1 MPITVKDYTW
11 DETETSVHVVVPL
24 KGVKAS
30 KVDIFSTD
38 EYLKVNYPPYLFE
51 VVLFQPV
58 DDSKGTAQ
66 VGDGTITFNLQ
77 KKEPGLWSRLISLNS
92 EDKDL
97 MKSKRQAAI
106 DATHKKAQQEKQRQ
120 QVEKQERDRMAL
132 KEQMR
137 LENEERQRIE
147 EVKEA
152 ERQKAT
158 EDLEKW
164 KTQQLAA
171 EKEREETNKQNVD
184 IFDDEATDAEPL
196 PAVRKHPGSTDKTQT
211 EVKGQPPPR
220 SSGNIQV
227 TFTPRIFPTPLR
239 ESKVQAEEEWLKK
252 QAEARRVVDIDDP
265 DLTEEEKNPVWLKD
279 KGDGFF
285 KSGNYLAAVNAY
297 NLAVRLDS
305 KLHAVYS
312 NRATCHLK
320 LRNFIKCIEDCSKA
334 LELLTP
340 PVDANAKSRL
350 RAHVKRGTAFC
361 ELELYVEGL
370 QDYEAAL
377 KLDPTNVQLISD
389 AEKIR
394 ATIQS
399 TVE

>member
-1 MPITVKDYTW
+1 MPITVRDYTW
-11 DETETSVHVVVPL
+11 DETETSVHVDVPL

-38 EYLKVNYPPYLFE
+38 EYLKVNFPPYLFE

-66 VGDGTITFNLQ
+66 VGDGTITFSLQ
-77 KKEPGLWSRLISLNS
+77 KRQPGLWNRLISPNS
-92 EDKDL
+92 DDKEL

-106 DATHKKAQQEKQRQ
+106 DAAHRKAQQEKQQ
-120 QVEKQERDRMAL
+120 QQEEKRERDRTAL

-147 EVKEA
+147 SIKEA

-158 EDLEKW
+158 EDFEKW
-164 KTQQLAA
+164 KAEQLEA
-171 EKEREETNKQNVD
+171 EKEREETQGKNDVG
-184 IFDDEATDAEPL
+184 IFDDEEAL
-196 PAVRKHPGSTDKTQT
+196 PTIGTRPGSKDEKPA
-211 EVKGQPPPR
+211 EVKSQPPPR

-227 TFTPRIFPTPLR
+227 RFTPRVFPTPLR
-239 ESKVQAEEEWLKK
+239 ESKVEAEEEWLRK
-252 QAEARRVVDIDDP
+252 QAEARRVVDVDDP

-305 KLHAVYS
+305 KLPSVYS

-334 LELLTP
+334 LDLLTP
-340 PVDANAKSRL
+340 PVEANAKSRL

-377 KLDPTNVQLISD
+377 KLDPKNAQLIVD
-389 AEKIR
+389 TKKIR
-394 ATIQS
+394 AVIQS